1 MILCTVEM
9 GGNGAPGGP
18 DEGGADLGRAAEVQT
33 RLAAVAARQK
43 NKQLPPGAAVE
54 VLGELREAL
63 ERMDDTFSTG
73 QLSDAYSILESS
85 LNRVYDDCGGD
96 VQASL
101 ACMVEMAEAY
111 AGDKVAATFTR
122 NQKVRRPPRP

>member
-1 MILCTVEM
+1 M
-9 GGNGAPGGP
+9 GGNGAPVGP
-18 DEGGADLGRAAEVQT
+18 DEGRADLGRAAEVQT

-63 ERMDDTFSTG
+63 KRMDATFSTG

-111 AGDKVAATFTR
+111 ASDKVAATFTR
-122 NQKVRRPPRP
+122 NQKVRRPPRRSEP